1 MTHPIYDTYKP
12 PGFHTVSA
20 YLTTNDAPPL
30 IEFLK
35 TAFHAVEL
43 QRTVSPE
50 GVIRNCIMQIGDSCY
65 MVGRGV
71 IRNCI
76 MQIGDSCYMVGRS
89 FTGEPMPGQ
98 LYLYCA
104 DPDAL
109 HARAVQHGA
118 ESVMKVEDQTYG
130 DRQGGVKD
138 CAGNHWWISKRLLEE
153 PYSSK

>member
-1 MTHPIYDTYKP
+1 MTNPIYDTYKP

-65 MVGRGV
+65 MVGR
-71 IRNCI
+71 
-76 MQIGDSCYMVGRS
+76 S

-98 LYLYCA
+98 FYLYCE

-118 ESVMKVEDQTYG
+118 ESVMKVEDQNYG

-138 CAGNHWWISKRLLEE
+138 CAGNYWWISKRFLEE